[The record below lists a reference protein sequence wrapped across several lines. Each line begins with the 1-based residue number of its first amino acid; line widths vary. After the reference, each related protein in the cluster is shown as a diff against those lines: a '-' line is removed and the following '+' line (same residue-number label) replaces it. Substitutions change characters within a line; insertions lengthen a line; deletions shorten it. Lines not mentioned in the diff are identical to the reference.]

1 MFRHYLCLNNLFWI
15 CSCHLDS
22 NGDFLMS
29 NYFSDLARERAFE
42 GYIES
47 KDYQNDL
54 IEAAEKWIEKDK
66 ANRIGA
72 EQILL
77 EKLAEYDLSPLLLRT
92 DNTIIEDARRETLL
106 EIGEAHC
113 EEDVIERFYEE
124 PCYDY

>member
-1 MFRHYLCLNNLFWI
+1 
-15 CSCHLDS
+15 
-22 NGDFLMS
+22 MS
-29 NYFSDLARERAFE
+29 NVFNEINRERAFE
-42 GYIES
+42 GYLES
-47 KDYQNDL
+47 KDYENDL
-54 IEAAEKWIEKDK
+54 IEAAEEWIEKDK

-106 EIGEAHC
+106 AIGEAHC
-113 EEDVIERFYEE
+113 EEDVQERFMEE

>member
-1 MFRHYLCLNNLFWI
+1 
-15 CSCHLDS
+15 
-22 NGDFLMS
+22 MS
-29 NYFSDLARERAFE
+29 NHFSDLARERAFE

-54 IEAAEKWIEKDK
+54 IEAAEQWIEKDK

>member
-1 MFRHYLCLNNLFWI
+1 
-15 CSCHLDS
+15 
-22 NGDFLMS
+22 MS
-29 NYFSDLARERAFE
+29 NVFNEIRRENAFE
-42 GYIES
+42 GYLES

-54 IEAAEKWIEKDK
+54 IEAAEKWIEESK
-66 ANRIGA
+66 ANRVGA

-77 EKLAEYDLSPLLLRT
+77 EKLAEYDLKPLLLRT

-113 EEDVIERFYEE
+113 EEEVQERFMEE

>member
-1 MFRHYLCLNNLFWI
+1 
-15 CSCHLDS
+15 
-22 NGDFLMS
+22 MS
-29 NYFSDLARERAFE
+29 NVFNEIALERAYE

-47 KDYQNDL
+47 KDYENDL
-54 IEAAEKWIEKDK
+54 IEAAEEWMQKDK

-77 EKLAEYDLSPLLLRT
+77 EKLAEYDLSPLLHRT

-106 EIGEAHC
+106 EIGEVHC
-113 EEDVIERFYEE
+113 AEDVQEKFNEE